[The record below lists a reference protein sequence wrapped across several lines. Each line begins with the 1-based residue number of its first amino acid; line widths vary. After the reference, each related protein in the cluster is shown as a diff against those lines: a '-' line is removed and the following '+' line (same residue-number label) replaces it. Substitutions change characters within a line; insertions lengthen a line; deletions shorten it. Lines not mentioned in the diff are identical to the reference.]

1 VDSELFEHHLS
12 SPRGRGKVPGGGA
25 SGVAGTRACGDVIR
39 FGLALDATGTHVADA
54 GWEADACGAT
64 IAAASAAVELVLG
77 EPLLDVARIGARE
90 VADAVGGLSPG
101 KLHAAELVADALARA
116 LGTAAFEGASLAAPV
131 DARTLVAMSGGVD
144 SAVAAL
150 LCARGDRAPAATGGH
165 EATGG
170 ADGERPAVVA
180 VTLELWADEQN
191 DGERSC
197 CSASAVRLARGLAHR
212 MGLPHLT
219 LDLRDQFRA
228 GVVDPFLA
236 DWDAGLTPNPCIRCN
251 GNVRLDAM
259 LALADRLGAR
269 ALATGHYARVVEAEH
284 PDGPLLAAAAD
295 AWKDQ
300 TYMLAALQPASLARM
315 RFPLGGL
322 TKPDVRRIA
331 AGAELPV
338 ASRADSQDLCF
349 LAGTSRAAFL
359 ARHGGIR
366 ERPGEI
372 VDRAGRVIGR
382 HRGHHGFTVGQR
394 RGLGVASNEPLYV
407 LGTDARTNRVIAGTR
422 EQLETTH
429 VHVRGARLHRDGA
442 RVDRVKLRY
451 RTRPLPARLLGEP
464 AAGHHRALALELGEP
479 VDGAAPGQLACLLD
493 GETIVGWG
501 TIAAPAAADAP
512 PTPGVV
518 PAGAPA

>member
-1 VDSELFEHHLS
+1 MDSELFEHHLS
-12 SPRGRGKVPGGGA
+12 SPRGRGKVPGEGA
-25 SGVAGTRACGDVIR
+25 AGVAGTRACGDVIR
-39 FGLALDATGTHVADA
+39 FGLSLDASGARVADA

-64 IAAASAAVELVLG
+64 IAAASVVVEMVVDA
-77 EPLLDVARIGARE
+77 PLLDVARIGARE

-101 KLHAAELVADALARA
+101 KFHAAELVADALARA
-116 LGTAAFEGASLAAPV
+116 LGTAAFQGAALAAP
-131 DARTLVAMSGGVD
+131 AGGERTLVAMSGGVD
-144 SAVAAL
+144 SAVAGL
-150 LCARGDRAPAATGGH
+150 LCAREG
-165 EATGG
+165 EALS
-170 ADGERPAVVA
+170 

-191 DGERSC
+191 DAERSC

-212 MGLPHLT
+212 MGLPHFT
-219 LDLRDQFRA
+219 LDLREQFRA

-259 LALADRLGAR
+259 LELADRLGSH
-269 ALATGHYARVVEAEH
+269 ALATGHYARVEETNH

-300 TYMLAALQPASLARM
+300 TYMLAALQPDSLARM
-315 RFPLGGL
+315 RFPLGDI
-322 TKPDVRRIA
+322 TKPEARRIA
-331 AGAELPV
+331 AEARLPV
-338 ASRADSQDLCF
+338 ASKADSQDLCF

-372 VDRAGRVIGR
+372 VDRSGTVLGR

-407 LGTDARTNRVIAGTR
+407 LGTDATSNRVIAGTR
-422 EQLETTH
+422 DELSTTH
-429 VHVRGARLHRDGA
+429 VAVRGARLFREGA

-451 RTRPLPARLLGEP
+451 RTKPLPARLANGGAALG
-464 AAGHHRALALELGEP
+464 AGSHKTLAIELGEP
-479 VDGAAPGQLACLLD
+479 VDGAAPGQMACLMD
-493 GETIVGWG
+493 GELIVGWG
-501 TIAAPAAADAP
+501 TIAHPEPAGGGAADAERE
-512 PTPGVV
+512 
-518 PAGAPA
+518 PAIADA

>member
-12 SPRGRGKVPGGGA
+12 SPRGRGKVPGDGA

-39 FGLALDATGTHVADA
+39 FGLTLDASGTRVADA

-64 IAAASAAVELVLG
+64 VVAASAVVEKVVG
-77 EPLLDVARIGARE
+77 APLLDVARIGARE
-90 VADAVGGLSPG
+90 VAAEVGGLSPG
-101 KLHAAELVADALARA
+101 KFHAAELVADALARA
-116 LGTAAFEGASLAAPV
+116 LGTAAYEGAGLAPV
-131 DARTLVAMSGGVD
+131 ADRTLVAMSGGVD

-150 LCARGDRAPAATGGH
+150 LCAR
-165 EATGG
+165 
-170 ADGERPAVVA
+170 DGEDGGPTDVVA
-180 VTLELWADEQN
+180 VTLELWADEAN
-191 DGERSC
+191 DAERSC

-212 MGLPHLT
+212 MGLPHFT
-219 LDLRDQFRA
+219 LDLREQFRA
-228 GVVDPFLA
+228 GVVEPFLT

-259 LALADRLGAR
+259 LELADRLGAS
-269 ALATGHYARVVEAEH
+269 ALATGHYARVVEADH

-300 TYMLAALQPASLARM
+300 TYMLAALQPDSLARM
-315 RFPLGGL
+315 RFPLGGI
-322 TKPDVRRIA
+322 TKPEARRLA
-331 AGAELPV
+331 AEAELPV
-338 ASRADSQDLCF
+338 ASKADSQDLCF

-359 ARHGGIR
+359 AKHGGIR

-394 RGLGVASNEPLYV
+394 RGLGVATNEPLYV
-407 LGTDARTNRVIAGTR
+407 LGTDARSNRVIAGTR
-422 EQLETTH
+422 DELATTR
-429 VHVRGARLHRDGA
+429 VTVRGVRLYRAGA

-451 RTRPLPARLLGEP
+451 RTTPLPARLAGADEL
-464 AAGHHRALALELGEP
+464 AAGMHRSLEIELGEP
-479 VDGAAPGQLACLLD
+479 VDGAAPGQMACLMD

-501 TIAAPAAADAP
+501 TITAPAI
-512 PTPGVV
+512 TEGGTLGVV
-518 PAGAPA
+518 AAGASA

>member
-1 VDSELFEHHLS
+1 MDSELFEHHLS
-12 SPRGRGKVPGGGA
+12 SPRGRGKVPGDGA

-39 FGLALDATGTHVADA
+39 FGVALSDDGARVLDA
-54 GWEADACGAT
+54 GWEADGCGAT
-64 IAAASAAVELVLG
+64 MVAASVAVELVVG
-77 EPLLDVARIGARE
+77 ASLLDVARIGAHQ
-90 VADAVGGLSPG
+90 VADALGGLSPG
-101 KLHAAELVADALARA
+101 KFHAAELVADALARA
-116 LGTAAFEGASLAAPV
+116 VGTAAYDGARLAPPA
-131 DARTLVAMSGGVD
+131 DGRERTLVAMSGGVD

-150 LCARGDRAPAATGGH
+150 LCARGEGDGGPAA
-165 EATGG
+165 G
-170 ADGERPAVVA
+170 AMPRAASGSAAGTMPADVVA

-191 DGERSC
+191 DAERSC

-212 MGLPHLT
+212 MGLPHFT
-219 LDLRDQFRA
+219 LDLRAQFRE

-259 LALADRLGAR
+259 LELADRLGAG
-269 ALATGHYARVVEAEH
+269 ALATGHYARVEELGHA
-284 PDGPLLAAAAD
+284 DGPLLSAAVD

-315 RFPLGGL
+315 RFPLGGI
-322 TKPDVRRIA
+322 TKPEARRIA
-331 AGAELPV
+331 AEAELPV
-338 ASRADSQDLCF
+338 ASKADSQDLCF
-349 LAGTSRAAFL
+349 LAGTSRSAFL

-407 LGTDARTNRVIAGTR
+407 LATDPRANRVIAGTR
-422 EQLETTH
+422 DELATTR
-429 VHVRGARLHRDGA
+429 VSVRGARLYREGA

-451 RTRPLPARLLGEP
+451 RTKPLPARLVDDA
-464 AAGHHRALALELGEP
+464 AAGSHRTLELELGEP
-479 VDGAAPGQLACLLD
+479 VDGAAPGQMACLMD
-493 GETIVGWG
+493 GDLIVGWG
-501 TIAAPAAADAP
+501 TIAVAEPALAA
-512 PTPGVV
+512 V
-518 PAGAPA
+518 